1 LTTGSRFD
9 DKYYARFYGDEQTRV
24 TDEKATTKVATFVG
38 AYLDYLDVP
47 VTSVLDLGCGLGF
60 WKDASQNVWKGSE
73 YHGVEISD
81 YLVRTHGW
89 EHGSVVDY
97 DTTQQ
102 YDLVVCCGVL
112 QYLSDKDA
120 SRAIAN
126 IARLSLQAVYIEAQT
141 KEDWQGGR
149 VDPKVSDDAMGKKPA
164 AWYRREF
171 SKHFLAV
178 GGGIFLKKDTDAI
191 VYDLECFR

>member
-1 LTTGSRFD
+1 MRACHLLSVPPTCAIHPPTLPKSRVHHRTASLTTGSRFD

-112 QYLSDKDA
+112 QYLSDKDD
-120 SRAIAN
+120 SKAIPNPN
-126 IARLSLQAVYIEAQT
+126 INLTAR
-141 KEDWQGGR
+141 
-149 VDPKVSDDAMGKKPA
+149 
-164 AWYRREF
+164 
-171 SKHFLAV
+171 
-178 GGGIFLKKDTDAI
+178 
-191 VYDLECFR
+191 